1 MCVGGLTCMVYFI
14 NNEIL
19 IINFFSK
26 FMLLNI
32 EVLFLLMLRKCE
44 GDIRSVMP
52 FDVLDGTR
60 ATMLL
65 EVSVG

>member
-1 MCVGGLTCMVYFI
+1 
-14 NNEIL
+14 
-19 IINFFSK
+19 
-26 FMLLNI
+26 MLLNI